1 MIDEISIDNILL
13 ETDSPY
19 LAPVPLRGLPNE
31 PVNLNIIA
39 NYLCAIYNVS
49 LEELAG
55 TLEDNFNDVFNI

>member
-1 MIDEISIDNILL
+1 MPILGSSGTTTFL
-13 ETDSPY
+13 S
-19 LAPVPLRGLPNE
+19 
-31 PVNLNIIA
+31 NIIA